1 MKILHTEASVGW
13 GGQEI
18 RTLDESAGM
27 ISRGH
32 AVALVSPSE
41 AQITPAARAR
51 NIEVFELPMRH
62 VNLKAISG
70 MLRHLRAFKPDVVV
84 SHSRNDTWIA
94 ALAIKFG
101 RSRAKLIRLRH
112 VSIPVKPAFR
122 NRWLYGRAASR
133 VVTTGEAIRSHLI
146 EVLRLS
152 PDHVVSIPTGTDLV
166 RFHPGDKAAAR
177 NRLGLP
183 SDKKLIGMVATL
195 RSWKGHRFLL
205 DAMTDPRL
213 SDAHAVLVGDG
224 PQEPNLLKQA
234 EERGLTDRVTFAG
247 RRTDVEDWLRAF
259 DVFALPSTGNEGIP
273 QALMQAMATGLPV
286 VSTPVG
292 AIPEI
297 LADGETGL
305 FVKPED
311 AEDLARGIAQ
321 MLGDPATALRLGE
334 AGRALVERKHTTAAM
349 LDAMESVF
357 ERAIRDREQI

>member
-32 AVALVSPSE
+32 AVALASPRD

-51 NIEVFELPMRH
+51 GIDVHETSMRH
-62 VNLKAISG
+62 VNLASVRG
-70 MLRHLRAFKPDVVV
+70 MTRILTAFDPDIVVG
-84 SHSRNDTWIA
+84 HSRNDSWIA
-94 ALAIKFG
+94 ALAIKLS

-112 VSIPVKPAFR
+112 VSIPVKAAFR

-133 VVTTGEAIRSHLI
+133 VVTTGEAIRAHLI
-146 EVLRLS
+146 ETLRLS
-152 PDHVVSIPTGTDLV
+152 PAHVISIPTGTDLA
-166 RFHPGDKAAAR
+166 RFHPGDRAAAR
-177 NRLGLP
+177 AKLGLP
-183 SDKKLIGMVATL
+183 LDQKIVGMVATL

-213 SDAHAVLVGDG
+213 SDTHAVLVGDG
-224 PQEPNLLKQA
+224 PQEPSLRAQAAALNLD
-234 EERGLTDRVTFAG
+234 GRVTFAG

-297 LADGETGL
+297 LTEDKTGL
-305 FVKPED
+305 FVKPEN
-311 AEDLARGIAQ
+311 AEDLARGIAK
-321 MLGDPATALRLGE
+321 MLGDPASASRLGE
-334 AGRALVERKHTTAAM
+334 AGRELVERKHTTAAM
-349 LDAMESVF
+349 LDAMEAVF
-357 ERAIRDREQI
+357 EQALRDKR